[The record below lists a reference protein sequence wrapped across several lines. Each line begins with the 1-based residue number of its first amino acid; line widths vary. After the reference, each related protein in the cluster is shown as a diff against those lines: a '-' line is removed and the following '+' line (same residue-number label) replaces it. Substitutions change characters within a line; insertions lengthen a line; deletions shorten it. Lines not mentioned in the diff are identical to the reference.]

1 MKVASGL
8 VSGPQ
13 PTADLAAAAVRDAL
27 RAAGLERAD
36 SVLLFLTRDYMRPV
50 SYTHLDVYK
59 RQLQHHALARHGNSE
74 QADGQQED
82 RTGFRNSGGKFPPK
96 NCVCTGGRVH

>member
-1 MKVASGL
+1 MPLQGQDDMKVASGL

-36 SVLLFLTRDYMRPV
+36 SVLLFLTRDYMRHAQPAIVAAARAAGTLQV
-50 SYTHLDVYK
+50 S
-59 RQLQHHALARHGNSE
+59 G
-74 QADGQQED
+74 
-82 RTGFRNSGGKFPPK
+82 
-96 NCVCTGGRVH
+96 